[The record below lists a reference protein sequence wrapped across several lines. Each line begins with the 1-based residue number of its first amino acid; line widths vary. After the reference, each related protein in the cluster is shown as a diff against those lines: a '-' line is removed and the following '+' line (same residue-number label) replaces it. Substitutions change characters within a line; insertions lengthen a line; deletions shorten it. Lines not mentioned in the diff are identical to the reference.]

1 MNLIG
6 PLKGERLLPRIK
18 WTLVEGIGEAVE
30 GGMSLAKACRIL
42 GLRRGRLYEWTR
54 GKELVEVTL
63 EDLIELPPGPE
74 KAPHGLLEE
83 EVEEILKLAQ
93 EDRYADLRYRKLAY
107 QAGLDSRVH
116 ASPSSFYRVM
126 KAEGLISPYQ
136 APKRRDNQRPSL
148 EADGPNQVWCWD
160 ITYIAVAK
168 TYLYL
173 VAIIDRYSRKITGW
187 WLNYTMT
194 QQDMK
199 RAWESALENEG
210 LLEAPAEKMPKAF
223 SDRGTQMKAKSIR
236 QFFKDL
242 GIVQEF
248 ARYRTPEDNCF
259 IETWFKTVKY
269 EKLYREELEEP
280 LEVKEVVAGFIDYYN
295 HERLHQGIGFVTPA
309 QRHAGLDKEIIAK
322 RKEELKKAR
331 QRRIERSQGQEISSG
346 NGQKA
351 IEGDEMIGIPQ
362 RSLTLRAYPET
373 L

>member
-1 MNLIG
+1 MNLIR
-6 PLKGERLLPRIK
+6 PIRGERLLPQIK
-18 WTLVEGIGEAVE
+18 WVLVEGIREAVE

-42 GLRRGRLYEWTR
+42 ELRRGRLYEWIG

-63 EDLIELPPGPE
+63 EDLIDLPPGPE
-74 KAPHGLLEE
+74 KARHGLLEE
-83 EVEEILKLAQ
+83 EVEEILTLAR
-93 EDRYADLRYRKLAY
+93 EDHYTDLRHRKLAY
-107 QAGLDSRVH
+107 QAGLDGRVH

-126 KAEGLISPYQ
+126 KQEGLIGPYE
-136 APKRRDNQRPSL
+136 APKRRDNQKPSL

-160 ITYIAVAK
+160 ITYIAVVE

-199 RAWESALENEG
+199 RAWEIALENEG
-210 LLEAPAEKMPKAF
+210 LLGAAAQKMPKAF
-223 SDRGTQMKAKSIR
+223 SDRGTQMKAKSIG

-259 IETWFKTVKY
+259 IESWFKTVKY
-269 EKLYREELEEP
+269 EKLYREELEDP

-295 HERLHQGIGFVTPA
+295 NERLHQGIGFVTPA
-309 QRHAGLDKEIIAK
+309 QRHAGLDGEIIAK
-322 RKEELKKAR
+322 RKEALEKAR
-331 QRRIERSQGQEISSG
+331 QRRMERNQGQEISSG
-346 NGQKA
+346 NGQKV
-351 IEGDEMIGIPQ
+351 IEGNERVGIPQ
-362 RSLTLRAYPET
+362 SSLALGACPET